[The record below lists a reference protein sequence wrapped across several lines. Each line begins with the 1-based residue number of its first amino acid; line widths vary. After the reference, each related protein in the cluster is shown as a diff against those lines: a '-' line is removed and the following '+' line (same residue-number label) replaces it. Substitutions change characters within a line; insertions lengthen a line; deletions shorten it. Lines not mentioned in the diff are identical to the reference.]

1 MTVPM
6 TPPAG
11 GIRHRRALVALAVVF
26 IVGAFLLI
34 GFALSSS
41 GTPQI
46 NCSNADEV
54 ISEETANI
62 TSFTPKATPGT
73 EGKPWRAKLQ
83 TAKDRKKVAEVVKVK
98 CVAGDAPN
106 PPNPRPCN
114 GVVYMA
120 YKAPPGSN
128 QFGPWPPGL
137 QINGPGDA
145 QKVGQV
151 YAKAFDSDTMQ
162 LAAVLQ
168 PTYMGGEAYGAEGV
182 QGKAEFFKANSAE
195 RKHARDIVKGK
206 LSRASFTLAQTN
218 VRYNTQ
224 EAIPG
229 PDACVSPEVHDT
241 TSGGLKWKLTVH
253 LAPQDVVPGDDGE
266 YTVVVNC
273 FWQLHQTIVVAAP
286 KPKPTPRPKPAPTPQ
301 TPPAPKPKPKP
312 PVSPPKPPV
321 TQPKTPYEEDPPPPS
336 F

>member
-1 MTVPM
+1 MTAPI
-6 TPPAG
+6 TPGTAGAHRRRRLQLLAAG
-11 GIRHRRALVALAVVF
+11 GIVAALLAIGMAFTGVF
-26 IVGAFLLI
+26 ASPGEL
-34 GFALSSS
+34 
-41 GTPQI
+41 
-46 NCSNADEV
+46 NCSNA
-54 ISEETANI
+54 SSTAAKELVNI
-62 TSFTPKATPGT
+62 QELTPKATPGPT
-73 EGKPWRAKLQ
+73 GKPWRDKLQ
-83 TAKDRKKVAEVVKVK
+83 KANDKYTEAQALATK
-98 CVAGDAPN
+98 CVTGDAPKT
-106 PPNPRPCN
+106 PNPRPCN

-120 YKAPPGSN
+120 YKAPPESK

-168 PTYMGGEAYGAEGV
+168 PTYMGGEAYGADGV
-182 QGKAEFFKANSAE
+182 QAKAEFFKANSKE

-206 LSRASFTLAQTN
+206 LSRASFELKQEN
-218 VRYNTQ
+218 VRYKTQ
-224 EAIPG
+224 EAILG
-229 PDACVSPEVHDT
+229 PDPCVSPVVRDT

-253 LAPQDVVPGDDGE
+253 LAPGDGGGT
-266 YTVVVNC
+266 YTVNVDC

-301 TPPAPKPKPKP
+301 TPSAPKPKPKP
-312 PVSPPKPPV
+312 PVTPPKPPV
-321 TQPKTPYEEDPPPPS
+321 TPPKTPYEEDPPPPS